1 MCRFARSQRTRLD
14 AGAVVS
20 EIGERQRFR
29 DKSWLNP
36 QKMRKSVDPR

>member
-20 EIGERQRFR
+20 EIGKRQRLR
-29 DKSWLNP
+29 DKSWLDP
-36 QKMRKSVDPR
+36 QKMREFIDPY